1 MVNLHHN
8 FQVKQSPGRKILFVT
23 LDRVTKVQYSLPANV
38 FTFTEFAS
46 IPAYVLIDYSDSIN
60 NKKCGV
66 SFIIVGFLKSLGLPF
81 DMMYTMAMVLWQIL
95 FLILWQIHLFQLPF
109 LGSLV
114 CHYQCFL
121 GFIGYSSWL
130 LEYKAIKA

>member
-60 NKKCGV
+60 NKTCGV

-81 DMMYTMAMVLWQIL
+81 DMMYTMAMVL
-95 FLILWQIHLFQLPF
+95 
-109 LGSLV
+109 
-114 CHYQCFL
+114 
-121 GFIGYSSWL
+121 
-130 LEYKAIKA
+130 